1 MSRTPIPVSR
11 FIPPWRVVQL
21 QAMAKFAWWLSLVLF
36 AVGCGKT
43 PSQKLTALSDEFVY
57 GSLAYSPSAAT
68 AAGLHQYQKQNL
80 DEMLDD
86 FGEQNLD
93 RQRTFFEK
101 FRDRLG
107 EIQTGDLTPEDR
119 ADLTIL
125 QDQIAL
131 PLLARPAL

>member
-1 MSRTPIPVSR
+1 MGMPLRARIIKPLNAPAQSQP
-11 FIPPWRVVQL
+11 
-21 QAMAKFAWWLSLVLF
+21 
-36 AVGCGKT
+36 AVGCGTT
-43 PSQKLTALSDEFVY
+43 PSQKLTALSEEFVY

-107 EIQTGDLTPEDR
+107 EIQTGD
-119 ADLTIL
+119 
-125 QDQIAL
+125 
-131 PLLARPAL
+131 